1 MPVRVTVKVIT
12 PPSVADAEAIA
23 NTGAASSLLMVPVA
37 ELLVVLIVAPLV
49 AALRVAVKV
58 SLPSNRVS

>member
-1 MPVRVTVKVIT
+1 MKIIA

-23 NTGAASSLLMVPVA
+23 NTGAASSLVIVPVA
-37 ELLVVLIVAPLV
+37 VPLVAIIVAPLV

-58 SLPSNRVS
+58 SLPSNTVS